1 MGAKIRGPKTA
12 ELPNI
17 TEYNIIP
24 PGRSFLGINFAI
36 IADLAGISIARKIPV
51 KIDNVITC
59 QGSIKFC
66 CIRIPVINV
75 TKAKSNLV
83 ERTICNLLCL
93 SEIIPPKSENSNIGA
108 RLAVITN
115 PSIISD
121 SVNVLISHNLPY
133 TNDHIPIFENNAA
146 IQNNLYSWYLKQ

>member
-1 MGAKIRGPKTA
+1 M
-12 ELPNI
+12 
-17 TEYNIIP
+17 
-24 PGRSFLGINFAI
+24 
-36 IADLAGISIARKIPV
+36 
-51 KIDNVITC
+51 KIDNAITC

-93 SEIIPPKSENSNIGA
+93 SDIIPPKSENSNIGA
-108 RLAVITN
+108 KFAVITK
-115 PSIISD
+115 PSIISE
-121 SVNVLISHNLPY
+121 SVNVLISHSLPY